1 MIRIILVRH
10 GHTPWNEG
18 SGERFRGR
26 SALDL
31 NELGIR
37 QAEATAP
44 CIAKVKVAALYTS
57 PLPRA
62 MTTAR
67 ILARSLNIE
76 PTPLEG
82 LIDIDYGDWQ
92 GLSAEEAEAR
102 YPKPYSLWLQSPH
115 LVAFPKGESLEQ
127 VLSRAMAAIEALSTI
142 HPDQTIVLV
151 SHKVVCKVLMCAFLG
166 LELSQFWQVEQ
177 QTCCINGVEIKAPS
191 PVVGLLNDTCHL
203 RGVR

>member
-1 MIRIILVRH
+1 
-10 GHTPWNEG
+10 
-18 SGERFRGR
+18 
-26 SALDL
+26 
-31 NELGIR
+31 
-37 QAEATAP
+37 
-44 CIAKVKVAALYTS
+44 
-57 PLPRA
+57 
-62 MTTAR
+62 MTTAQ

-92 GLSAEEAEAR
+92 GLSAEEAEAQ
-102 YPKPYSLWLQSPH
+102 YPKLYSLWLESPH

-142 HPDQTIVLV
+142 HSDQTVILV
-151 SHKVVCKVLMCAFLG
+151 SHKVVCKVLMCTFLG

-177 QTCCINGVEIKAPS
+177 HTCCINGVEIKPPS

-203 RGVR
+203 SGVR